1 MIIKYQSVYNTD
13 GDGLQSTINSQNKQY
28 LYCQTEPYSQNRIFP
43 CFDQPDM
50 KAKLTYHFVC
60 EKDWEV
66 VSNTYVHKQF
76 DISNSNQQTFESE
89 FEKEIY
95 KNFSKEFN
103 NKQKYIKF
111 LQTQLL
117 STYLFCFVAGEY
129 VYQ

>member
-1 MIIKYQSVYNTD
+1 
-13 GDGLQSTINSQNKQY
+13 
-28 LYCQTEPYSQNRIFP
+28 
-43 CFDQPDM
+43 M

-66 VSNTYVHKQF
+66 VSNTYVHNQF
-76 DISNSNQQTFESE
+76 DIDNSNEHLFVTE

-95 KNFSKEFN
+95 KSFSKEFS

-129 VYQ
+129 VYQYYDDKNKDLSFPLRIYYDKEL